1 MSFTTNVKGTYISRN
16 TREEKHLQNQCQT
29 VMKMSIGTYIS
40 IITLNINGL
49 SAPIKRH
56 RLAEWIQ
63 K

>member
-16 TREEKHLQNQCQT
+16 TREKKHLQNQCQT

-56 RLAEWIQ
+56 RLAE
-63 K
+63 